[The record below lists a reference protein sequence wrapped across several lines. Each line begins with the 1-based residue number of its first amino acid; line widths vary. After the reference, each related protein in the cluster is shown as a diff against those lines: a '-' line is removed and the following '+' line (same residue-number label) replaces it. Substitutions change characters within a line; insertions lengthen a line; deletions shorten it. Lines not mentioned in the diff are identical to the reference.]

1 MESNEQYLIGKV
13 QRALATDPRVHKQDV
28 TVTVCG
34 SRIHISGQ
42 TSTNDRRRAIELVVS
57 ETVPEMEVRNEL
69 TVIEIAGP
77 AQPEMIRD

>member
-1 MESNEQYLIGKV
+1 MESKEQYLVAKV
-13 QRALATDPRVHKQDV
+13 HNALATDPRVHKQDV

-34 SRIHISGQ
+34 GRIHITGQ
-42 TSTNDRRRAIELVVS
+42 TSTDDRRRIIETVVS

-69 TVIEIAGP
+69 TVIEIGGP